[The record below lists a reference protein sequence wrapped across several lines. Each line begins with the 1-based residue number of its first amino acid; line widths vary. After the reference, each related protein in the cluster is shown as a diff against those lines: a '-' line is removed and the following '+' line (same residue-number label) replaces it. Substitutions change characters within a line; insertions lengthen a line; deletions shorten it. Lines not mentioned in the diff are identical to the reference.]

1 MDKRTIKLF
10 RAYEYGVDYGL
21 YLAELER
28 ISEEGYDATLCGAYS
43 RKMYRP
49 SPRSQRRQT
58 RSKEWQ
64 EAMGAGQ
71 IQFLKLLMEAEQ

>member
-10 RAYEYGVDYGL
+10 RAYEYGVNYGL

-28 ISEEGYDATLCGAYS
+28 ISEEGYDAALCGAYS
-43 RKMYRP
+43 HKMSRP
-49 SPRSQRRQT
+49 SPQAQRRQT

-71 IQFLKLLMEAEQ
+71 MQFIQLLMEVEK